1 MEFGCRYIYVD
12 ESRGDAQQHCHPSSV
27 NIPQKGIDV
36 PDQAPYDNFK
46 CKGSACSEVNGLSQT
61 GPPPDSNVHQNFQP
75 GSVNTGEQRNT
86 LPPVPDR
93 KKKPSFFRNPGVHE
107 PDLSLY
113 DNLSC
118 NADSASIGKTNELP
132 PDLTHN
138 RLSPEANVYQGLQL
152 PPSPIPGRKTPPPIP
167 ERKKKPSLNH
177 TVLPP
182 DLTHNRLSPE
192 ANVYQGLQLP
202 PSPIPGRKTPPP
214 IPERKKKPSLNHADI
229 CTPSA
234 LSSLLPTSKGFENG
248 TATTAFNMT
257 QQNQPPIPLREKKPS
272 EYRSGFTKS
281 ADYDYAYEYVPGPCV
296 KPNGTHQDSH
306 LYMDVPSADST
317 DLGNSTQDWKPTG
330 HRASVIPLVSIA
342 SDKPV
347 NSDFYLEVLPAM
359 PVDPEV
365 QNMPLQ
371 TPTRSLASS
380 PVPPPE
386 QRLPANC
393 NILHLR
399 IGMLVEDPGK
409 ETLDIGFPL
418 LCSKCSA
425 AFSEFSHVEDNKIW
439 TCDFCST
446 ENTINEQTQLEC
458 TGDNQ
463 LYLQEMAGNI
473 YTTDEDTMLVFCID
487 ISGSMSVTIEVPQD
501 QTNNCNDHNIYQSRM
516 EAMKSGLIATLH
528 FLHKQHP
535 RRRVAL
541 VTFSD
546 QVKIYGDCSIQ
557 PQVLEDCELLDT
569 DYLKSQ
575 GENQPVPQILEET
588 LHVLEA
594 QIVSLQE
601 NGATAL
607 GPAALVSIAMAS
619 KRPGSKVIICTDG
632 RANTDLGNLEDIT
645 EEYIYQSSKLYYSNL
660 GDLAL
665 QHSVVVSVVTIE
677 GTDCRLPELGQLA
690 DKTGGKVNIVHPL
703 NLANEFQSI
712 LDEQIIATDVEVKV
726 YLPHSMHFLY
736 EGHTESVLT
745 KKIGST
751 NPDTMLSTE
760 FAIHSSKTKEAL
772 RHSQLP
778 VQVQITFTLPDGR
791 ARHRIIS
798 QKRPVTNDSVAALE
812 AINLN
817 VLQIHSVQFCARL
830 AMEGHVNEA
839 TKVALELKELIEQV
853 MRHEKYEDQGVMYED
868 WENTMAPIYEDLQI
882 YRQEE
887 ASKNNVD
894 TTKEVP
900 VLKSFSDEM
909 AKMIFHMKQTKS
921 KVLNRWKHQAE

>member
-12 ESRGDAQQHCHPSSV
+12 ESRGDVQQPCHPSSV
-27 NIPQKGIDV
+27 NIPQKVSGIDV

-46 CKGSACSEVNGLSQT
+46 RKGSECSEVNGLSQT
-61 GPPPDSNVHQNFQP
+61 GPPPDSDVHQNFQP

-113 DNLSC
+113 DNFSC
-118 NADSASIGKTNELP
+118 NADSASTGKTNELP
-132 PDLTHN
+132 PDLIHN

-167 ERKKKPSLNH
+167 ERKNKPSLN
-177 TVLPP
+177 
-182 DLTHNRLSPE
+182 
-192 ANVYQGLQLP
+192 G
-202 PSPIPGRKTPPP
+202 
-214 IPERKKKPSLNHADI
+214 I
-229 CTPSA
+229 CTPPA
-234 LSSLLPTSKGFENG
+234 FSSLLPTSKGSENG
-248 TATTAFNMT
+248 PAPTAFNMK
-257 QQNQPPIPLREKKPS
+257 QQNPPPIPFRKKKPS
-272 EYRSGFTKS
+272 KYRSGFTKS

-296 KPNGTHQDSH
+296 KPNGTQDSH

-317 DLGNSTQDWKPTG
+317 DLGNSTQDWMPTG
-330 HRASVIPLVSIA
+330 HQASVIPLVSVA

-347 NSDFYLEVLPAM
+347 NSDLYLDVLPAM
-359 PVDPEV
+359 PVDLEM
-365 QNMPLQ
+365 QKMPLQ
-371 TPTRSLASS
+371 TPNRSLAPS

-399 IGMLVEDPGK
+399 IGKLVEDPGK
-409 ETLDIGFPL
+409 ETLDMGFPL

-425 AFSEFSHVEDNKIW
+425 AFSELSHVEDNKIW

-446 ENTINEQTQLEC
+446 ENAINEHTPLEC
-458 TGDNQ
+458 TGDSQ
-463 LYLQEMAGNI
+463 LYLQVMAGNI

-501 QTNNCNDHNIYQSRM
+501 QTNDFNDHNIYQSRM
-516 EAMKSGLIATLH
+516 EAVKSGLITTLQ
-528 FLHKQHP
+528 FLRKQHP

-557 PQVLEDCELLDT
+557 PQMLEDCELLDT

-575 GENQPVPQILEET
+575 GKNQPVPQILGET

-619 KRPGSKVIICTDG
+619 NRPGSKVIICTDG

-751 NPDTMLSTE
+751 NPDTVLSTE

-778 VQVQITFTLPDGR
+778 VQVQITFTLPNGK

-812 AINLN
+812 TINLN

-853 MRHEKYEDQGVMYED
+853 MRHEKYEDQGVTYED
-868 WENTMAPIYEDLQI
+868 WENTMAPIYEDLQV

-887 ASKNNVD
+887 SSKNNVD
-894 TTKEVP
+894 ATKEVP

>member
-12 ESRGDAQQHCHPSSV
+12 ESRGDVQQHCHPSSV

-36 PDQAPYDNFK
+36 PDQAPYDNFMR
-46 CKGSACSEVNGLSQT
+46 KGSACSEVNGLSQT
-61 GPPPDSNVHQNFQP
+61 GPSPDSNVHLNFQP
-75 GSVNTGEQRNT
+75 GSVNTGEQWNT

-93 KKKPSFFRNPGVHE
+93 KKKPSFFQNPGVHE

-113 DNLSC
+113 DNFGC
-118 NADSASIGKTNELP
+118 KADSASTGKTNELP
-132 PDLTHN
+132 SDLTNN

-152 PPSPIPGRKTPPPIP
+152 PPSPIPGRKPPPPIP
-167 ERKKKPSLNH
+167 ERKKKPSVNH
-177 TVLPP
+177 T
-182 DLTHNRLSPE
+182 
-192 ANVYQGLQLP
+192 
-202 PSPIPGRKTPPP
+202 
-214 IPERKKKPSLNHADI
+214 DI

-234 LSSLLPTSKGFENG
+234 FSSLLPTSKGFENG
-248 TATTAFNMT
+248 PAPTAFNMM
-257 QQNQPPIPLREKKPS
+257 QQNPPPIPLRKSKPS
-272 EYRSGFTKS
+272 EYRS
-281 ADYDYAYEYVPGPCV
+281 E
-296 KPNGTHQDSH
+296 THQDSH
-306 LYMDVPSADST
+306 LYMDVPSAEST

-330 HRASVIPLVSIA
+330 HRAPVIPLVSIA
-342 SDKPV
+342 SDKSV
-347 NSDFYLEVLPAM
+347 YSNFYLDVLPAV
-359 PVDPEV
+359 PVDLEMQKTP
-365 QNMPLQ
+365 PR
-371 TPTRSLASS
+371 TPTRPLTPSPPS

-399 IGMLVEDPGK
+399 IGKLVEDPGK

-425 AFSEFSHVEDNKIW
+425 AFSELSHVEDNKTW

-446 ENTINEQTQLEC
+446 ENAINEHTQLEC

-463 LYLQEMAGNI
+463 LYLHEMAGNV
-473 YTTDEDTMLVFCID
+473 YTTDEDNMLIFCID

-501 QTNNCNDHNIYQSRM
+501 QTNNCNNHNIYQSRM
-516 EAMKSGLIATLH
+516 EAVKSGLIETLH

-546 QVKIYGDCSIQ
+546 HVKIYGDGTIQ

-575 GENQPVPQILEET
+575 GENQPVPQILGET

-594 QIVSLQE
+594 QILSLQE

-645 EEYIYQSSKLYYSNL
+645 EEYIYRSSKLYYSNL

-736 EGHTESVLT
+736 EGHNESVLT
-745 KKIGST
+745 KKIGSM
-751 NPDTMLSTE
+751 NPDTGLSTE

-839 TKVALELKELIEQV
+839 TKVALELKEIIEQV
-853 MRHEKYEDQGVMYED
+853 MRHEKYEDQGVTYED
-868 WENTMAPIYEDLQI
+868 WENTMAPIYEDLQV

-887 ASKNNVD
+887 SSKNDVD

-909 AKMIFHMKQTKS
+909 AKMIFHMKRTKS